1 MNPFKLLKVHIKN
14 LDLYG
19 HPVELNFNKDGN
31 THKTILGGFV
41 SIFVLAMYYYY
52 IGINVKKMLFRENDT
67 VMFNINQVDE
77 SEVKTLSINETEII
91 TFFMLSK

>member
-1 MNPFKLLKVHIKN
+1 MKPYKQLKTYIKD

-19 HPVELNFNKDGN
+19 HPVELNFNKDGK

-41 SIFVLAMYYYY
+41 SIFVIAMYYFY
-52 IGINVKKMLFRENDT
+52 IGTNVKKMLLRESDT

-77 SEVKTLSINETEII
+77 LEANTLPINETEII